1 MAVGQYALTTLAG
14 LKAHLG
20 ITVSTYDTILEQYI
34 DHASAKIERWIGRQ
48 IKLRNYSEWYGGN
61 DVRSVRVKQYPIN
74 NVVGVYT
81 GLAAGMTITSTT
93 ASDVRLT
100 VSVNTD
106 PLGTV
111 ANGVLSPGITLV
123 RTTSAG
129 TPSTNTIEFSSFP
142 TTTLLAAEITSN
154 YAGFS
159 ATATTAMRCAQLH
172 PRAGGDVKQ
181 SSVVLTGV
189 NVSSEFVY
197 DSYLGIVTI
206 RQDAFPTM
214 RSYSARYPSAL
225 QSTLIEY
232 SAGYTTVPDDIHQAC
247 LVIAGTM
254 YLSRK
259 SDTSLQSESLGDYS
273 YSMAS
278 ADSSRAM
285 MEDMLG
291 SWKEIR

>member
-1 MAVGQYALTTLAG
+1 MAVGTYALTTLAQ

-20 ITVSTYDTILEQYI
+20 ITVNTYDTLLEQYI
-34 DHASAKIERWIGRQ
+34 DHATAKIERWIGRQ

-81 GLAAGMTITSTT
+81 GLAAALTIASTT

-100 VSVNTD
+100 ISINTD

-111 ANGVLSPGITLV
+111 ANGALVPCAVLT
-123 RTTSAG
+123 RTTSG
-129 TPSTNTIEFSSFP
+129 G
-142 TTTLLAAEITSN
+142 TTTTDTLLFSTYLTTTSLAAAINAITG
-154 YAGFS
+154 YS
-159 ATATTAMRCAQLH
+159 ATVTTAMRCAQLH
-172 PRAGGDVKQ
+172 PRAGGDIRMATVM
-181 SSVVLTGV
+181 LTGV

-214 RSYSARYPSAL
+214 GQHNARFPSAL

-232 SAGYTTVPDDIHQAC
+232 SAGYTTTPDDIHQAC

-259 SDTSLQSESLGDYS
+259 ADTSLQSESLGDYS

>member
-81 GLAAGMTITSTT
+81 GLAAGMTITSTVS
-93 ASDVRLT
+93 SDVRLT
-100 VSVNTD
+100 VSINTD

-111 ANGVLSPGITLV
+111 ANGALAPCAVLT

-129 TPSTNTIEFSSFP
+129 TTTTDTLLFSTYP
-142 TTTLLAAEITSN
+142 TTTSLATAIST

-181 SSVVLTGV
+181 SAVVLTGV
-189 NVSSEFVY
+189 DVSSEFVY

-206 RQDAFPTM
+206 RQDAFPM
-214 RSYSARYPSAL
+214 ASHNARYPSAL

>member
-1 MAVGQYALTTLAG
+1 MAVGTYALSTLAQ
-14 LKAHLG
+14 LKSHLG
-20 ITVSTYDTILEQYI
+20 ITVLTDNTILEGYI
-34 DHASAKIERWIGRQ
+34 DHATAKIERWIGRQ
-48 IKLRNYSEWYGGN
+48 ILVRNYFEWYGGN

-81 GLAAGMTITSTT
+81 GLTAALVIASTVS
-93 ASDVRLT
+93 SDIRLT
-100 VSVNTD
+100 ISINTD

-111 ANGVLSPGITLV
+111 ANGVLAPGVTLT

-129 TPSTNTIEFSSFP
+129 TTTTNTLTFATYP
-142 TTTLLAAEITSN
+142 DTTSLVAAINAITG
-154 YAGFS
+154 YS
-159 ATATTAMRCAQLH
+159 ATVTTAMRCAQLH
-172 PRAGGDVKQ
+172 PRAGGDIKMAT
-181 SSVVLTGV
+181 VVLTGV

-214 RSYSARYPSAL
+214 GQHNARFPSAL

-247 LVIAGTM
+247 MVIAGTM

-278 ADSSRAM
+278 ADSSKAM

>member
-1 MAVGQYALTTLAG
+1 MAVGTYALSTLAQ
-14 LKAHLG
+14 LKSHLG
-20 ITVSTYDTILEQYI
+20 ITLSTDNTILEGYI
-34 DHASAKIERWIGRQ
+34 DHATAKIERWIGRQ
-48 IKLRNYSEWYGGN
+48 ILVRNYFEWYGGN

-81 GLAAGMTITSTT
+81 GLAAALTIASTVS
-93 ASDVRLT
+93 SDIRLT
-100 VSVNTD
+100 VSINTD

-111 ANGVLSPGITLV
+111 ANGVLAPGVTLT
-123 RTTSAG
+123 RTTTAG
-129 TPSTNTIEFSSFP
+129 TTSTNTLTFATYP
-142 TTTLLAAEITSN
+142 DTTSLVAAINAITG
-154 YAGFS
+154 YS
-159 ATATTAMRCAQLH
+159 ATVSTAMRCAQLH
-172 PRAGGDVKQ
+172 PRAGGDIKMATVT
-181 SSVVLTGV
+181 LTGV

-214 RSYSARYPSAL
+214 ASHSARFPSGL

-232 SAGYTTVPDDIHQAC
+232 SAGYTAVPDDIHQAC
-247 LVIAGTM
+247 MVIAATA

-259 SDTSLQSESLGDYS
+259 ADTSLQSESLGDYS

>member
-1 MAVGQYALTTLAG
+1 MAVGTYALTTLAG

-34 DHASAKIERWIGRQ
+34 DHATAKIERWIGRQ
-48 IKLRNYSEWYGGN
+48 IKVRNYSEWYGGN

-81 GLAAGMTITSTT
+81 GLAAALTIASTT

-100 VSVNTD
+100 ISINTD

-111 ANGVLSPGITLV
+111 ANGALVPCAVLT
-123 RTTSAG
+123 RTTSG
-129 TPSTNTIEFSSFP
+129 G
-142 TTTLLAAEITSN
+142 TTTTDTLLFSTYLTTTSLAAAINAITG
-154 YAGFS
+154 YS
-159 ATATTAMRCAQLH
+159 ATVTTAMRCAQLH
-172 PRAGGDVKQ
+172 PRAGGDIKMAT
-181 SSVVLTGV
+181 VVLTGV

-214 RSYSARYPSAL
+214 GQHHARYPSAL

>member
-34 DHASAKIERWIGRQ
+34 DHATAKIERWIGRQ
-48 IKLRNYSEWYGGN
+48 ILVRNYFEWYGGN

-81 GLAAGMTITSTT
+81 GLAAALTIASTVS
-93 ASDVRLT
+93 SDIRLT
-100 VSVNTD
+100 VSINTD

-111 ANGVLSPGITLV
+111 SNGTLAPGVTLT

-129 TPSTNTIEFSSFP
+129 TTTTNTLTFSTYP
-142 TTTLLAAEITSN
+142 DTTSLVAAINAITG
-154 YAGFS
+154 YS
-159 ATATTAMRCAQLH
+159 ATVSTAMRCAQLH
-172 PRAGGDVKQ
+172 PRAGGDIKMATVL
-181 SSVVLTGV
+181 LTGV

-206 RQDAFPTM
+206 RQDAFPM
-214 RSYSARYPSAL
+214 ASHNARYPSAL

-247 LVIAGTM
+247 MVIAGTM

-259 SDTSLQSESLGDYS
+259 SDSSLQSESLGDYS

-278 ADSSRAM
+278 ADTSRAM

>member
-1 MAVGQYALTTLAG
+1 MAVGTYALTTLAG

-34 DHASAKIERWIGRQ
+34 DHATAKIERWIGRQ
-48 IKLRNYSEWYGGN
+48 IKVRNYFEWYGGN
-61 DVRSVRVKQYPIN
+61 DVRSVKVKQYPIN

-81 GLAAGMTITSTT
+81 GLAAAITIASTVS
-93 ASDVRLT
+93 SDIRLT
-100 VSVNTD
+100 VSINTD

-111 ANGVLSPGITLV
+111 ANGVLAPGVTLT
-123 RTTSAG
+123 RTTTAG
-129 TPSTNTIEFSSFP
+129 TTTTNTLTFATYP
-142 TTTLLAAEITSN
+142 DTTSLVAAINAITG
-154 YAGFS
+154 YS
-159 ATATTAMRCAQLH
+159 ATVTTAMRCAQLH
-172 PRAGGDVKQ
+172 PRAGGDIKMAT
-181 SSVVLTGV
+181 VVLTGV

-214 RSYSARYPSAL
+214 GQHNARFPSAL

-232 SAGYTTVPDDIHQAC
+232 SAGYTTVPEDIHQAC

>member
-1 MAVGQYALTTLAG
+1 MAVGTYALTTLAG

-34 DHASAKIERWIGRQ
+34 DHATAKIERWIGRQ
-48 IKLRNYSEWYGGN
+48 IKVRNYSEWYGGN

-81 GLAAGMTITSTT
+81 GLAAALTIASTVS
-93 ASDVRLT
+93 SDVRLT
-100 VSVNTD
+100 ISINTD

-111 ANGVLSPGITLV
+111 ANGVLAPCAVLT

-129 TPSTNTIEFSSFP
+129 TTTTDTLLFSTYP
-142 TTTLLAAEITSN
+142 TTTSLVAAINAITG
-154 YAGFS
+154 YS
-159 ATATTAMRCAQLH
+159 ASVSTAMRCAQLH
-172 PRAGGDVKQ
+172 PRAGGDVKMAT
-181 SSVVLTGV
+181 VVLTGV
-189 NVSSEFVY
+189 DVSSEFVY

-214 RSYSARYPSAL
+214 ASHNARYPSAL

>member
-1 MAVGQYALTTLAG
+1 MAVGTYALSTLAG

-34 DHASAKIERWIGRQ
+34 DHATAKIERWIGRQ
-48 IKLRNYSEWYGGN
+48 IKVRNYFEWYGGN

-81 GLAAGMTITSTT
+81 GLAAALTIASTVS
-93 ASDVRLT
+93 SDIRLT
-100 VSVNTD
+100 VSINTD

-111 ANGVLSPGITLV
+111 SNGTLAPGVTLT
-123 RTTSAG
+123 RTTTAG
-129 TPSTNTIEFSSFP
+129 TTTIDTLTFTAYP
-142 TTTLLAAEITSN
+142 TTTLLAAAINGITG
-154 YAGFS
+154 YS
-159 ATATTAMRCAQLH
+159 ATVTTAMRCAQLH
-172 PRAGGDVKQ
+172 PRAGGDIKMATVM
-181 SSVVLTGV
+181 LTGV

-206 RQDAFPTM
+206 RQDAFPM
-214 RSYSARYPSAL
+214 ASHNARYPSAL

-232 SAGYTTVPDDIHQAC
+232 SAGYTAVPDDIHQAC

>member
-34 DHASAKIERWIGRQ
+34 DHATAKIERWIGRQ
-48 IKLRNYSEWYGGN
+48 IKVRNYFEWYGGN

-81 GLAAGMTITSTT
+81 GLAAAITISSTVS
-93 ASDVRLT
+93 SDIRLT
-100 VSVNTD
+100 ISINTD

-111 ANGVLSPGITLV
+111 ANGALAPCAVLT

-129 TPSTNTIEFSSFP
+129 T
-142 TTTLLAAEITSN
+142 TTTSTLLFSTYPDTTSLVAAINAITG
-154 YAGFS
+154 YS
-159 ATATTAMRCAQLH
+159 ASVSTAMRCAQLH
-172 PRAGGDVKQ
+172 PRAGGDIKMAT
-181 SSVVLTGV
+181 VVLTGV
-189 NVSSEFVY
+189 DVSSEFVY

-206 RQDAFPTM
+206 RQDAFPM
-214 RSYSARYPSAL
+214 ASHNARYPSAL

-232 SAGYTTVPDDIHQAC
+232 SAGYTAVPDDIHQAC

>member
-34 DHASAKIERWIGRQ
+34 DHATAKIERWIGRQ
-48 IKLRNYSEWYGGN
+48 IKVRNYFEWYGGN

-81 GLAAGMTITSTT
+81 GLAAALTIASTVS
-93 ASDVRLT
+93 SDIRLT
-100 VSVNTD
+100 VSINTD

-111 ANGVLSPGITLV
+111 SNGTLAPGVTLT

-129 TPSTNTIEFSSFP
+129 TTSTNTLTFATYPDTVS
-142 TTTLLAAEITSN
+142 LVAAISAITG
-154 YAGFS
+154 YS
-159 ATATTAMRCAQLH
+159 ATVTTAMRCAQLH
-172 PRAGGDVKQ
+172 PRAGGDIKMATVM
-181 SSVVLTGV
+181 LTGV

-206 RQDAFPTM
+206 RQDAFPM
-214 RSYSARYPSAL
+214 ASHNARYPSAL

>member
-1 MAVGQYALTTLAG
+1 MAVGTYALTTLAG

-34 DHASAKIERWIGRQ
+34 DHATAKIERWIGRQ
-48 IKLRNYSEWYGGN
+48 IKVRNYFEWYGGN

-81 GLAAGMTITSTT
+81 GLTAALTIASTVS
-93 ASDVRLT
+93 SDIRLT
-100 VSVNTD
+100 VSINTD

-111 ANGVLSPGITLV
+111 ASGALVPGVTLT
-123 RTTSAG
+123 RTTTAG
-129 TPSTNTIEFSSFP
+129 TTTTNTLTFATYP
-142 TTTLLAAEITSN
+142 DTTSLVAAINAITG
-154 YAGFS
+154 YS
-159 ATATTAMRCAQLH
+159 ATVTTAMRCAQLH
-172 PRAGGDVKQ
+172 PRAGGDIKMAT
-181 SSVVLTGV
+181 VVLTGV

-214 RSYSARYPSAL
+214 GQHNARFPSAL

>member
-1 MAVGQYALTTLAG
+1 MAVGTYALTTLAQ

-20 ITVSTYDTILEQYI
+20 ITVSTYDTLLEQYI
-34 DHASAKIERWIGRQ
+34 DHATAKIERWIGRQ

-81 GLAAGMTITSTT
+81 GLAAALTIASTT

-100 VSVNTD
+100 ISINTD

-111 ANGVLSPGITLV
+111 ANGVLAPCAVLT

-129 TPSTNTIEFSSFP
+129 TTTTDTLLFSTYP
-142 TTTLLAAEITSN
+142 TTTSLAAAINAITG
-154 YAGFS
+154 YS
-159 ATATTAMRCAQLH
+159 ATVTTAMRCAQLH
-172 PRAGGDVKQ
+172 PRAGGDIKMAT
-181 SSVVLTGV
+181 VVLTGV
-189 NVSSEFVY
+189 DVSSEFVY

-214 RSYSARYPSAL
+214 ASHNARYPSAL

>member
-1 MAVGQYALTTLAG
+1 MAVGTYALTSLAG

-81 GLAAGMTITSTT
+81 GLAAGMTITSTVS
-93 ASDVRLT
+93 SDVRLT
-100 VSVNTD
+100 VSINTD

-111 ANGVLSPGITLV
+111 ANGVLAPCAVLT
-123 RTTSAG
+123 RTTTAG
-129 TPSTNTIEFSSFP
+129 TTTTDTLLFSTYP
-142 TTTLLAAEITSN
+142 TTTSLATAIST

-181 SSVVLTGV
+181 SAVVLTGV
-189 NVSSEFVY
+189 DVSSEFVY

-206 RQDAFPTM
+206 RQDAFPM
-214 RSYSARYPSAL
+214 ASHNARYPSAL

>member
-1 MAVGQYALTTLAG
+1 MAVGTYALSTLAQ
-14 LKAHLG
+14 LKSHLG
-20 ITVSTYDTILEQYI
+20 ITASTDNTILEGYI
-34 DHASAKIERWIGRQ
+34 DHATAKIERWIGRQ
-48 IKLRNYSEWYGGN
+48 ILVRNYSEWYGGN
-61 DVRSVRVKQYPIN
+61 DVRSVKVKQYPIN

-81 GLAAGMTITSTT
+81 GLTAALVIASTVS
-93 ASDVRLT
+93 SDIRLT
-100 VSVNTD
+100 VSINTE

-111 ANGVLSPGITLV
+111 ASGALAPGVTLT

-129 TPSTNTIEFSSFP
+129 TTSISTLTFATYP
-142 TTTLLAAEITSN
+142 DTTSLVAAINAITG
-154 YAGFS
+154 YS
-159 ATATTAMRCAQLH
+159 ATVTTAMRCAQLH
-172 PRAGGDVKQ
+172 PRAGGDIKMAT
-181 SSVVLTGV
+181 VVLTGV

-214 RSYSARYPSAL
+214 AQHNARFPSGL

-247 LVIAGTM
+247 MVIAGTA

>member
-1 MAVGQYALTTLAG
+1 MAVGTYALTSLAG

-81 GLAAGMTITSTT
+81 GLAAGMTITSTVS
-93 ASDVRLT
+93 SDVRLT
-100 VSVNTD
+100 VSINTD

-111 ANGVLSPGITLV
+111 ANGVLAPCAVLT
-123 RTTSAG
+123 RTTTAG
-129 TPSTNTIEFSSFP
+129 TTTTDTLLFSTYP
-142 TTTLLAAEITSN
+142 TTTSLVAAINAITG
-154 YAGFS
+154 YS
-159 ATATTAMRCAQLH
+159 ASVSTAMRCAQLH

-181 SSVVLTGV
+181 SAVVLTGV
-189 NVSSEFVY
+189 DVSSEFVY

-206 RQDAFPTM
+206 RQDAFPM
-214 RSYSARYPSAL
+214 ASHNARYPSAL

>member
-1 MAVGQYALTTLAG
+1 MAVGTYALTTLAG

-34 DHASAKIERWIGRQ
+34 DHATAKIERWIGRQ
-48 IKLRNYSEWYGGN
+48 IKVRNYFEWYGGN
-61 DVRSVRVKQYPIN
+61 DVRSVKVKQYPIN

-81 GLAAGMTITSTT
+81 GLAAALTIASTVS
-93 ASDVRLT
+93 SDIRLT
-100 VSVNTD
+100 VSINTD

-111 ANGVLSPGITLV
+111 ANGVLAPGVTLT
-123 RTTSAG
+123 RTTTAG
-129 TPSTNTIEFSSFP
+129 TTTANTLTFATYP
-142 TTTLLAAEITSN
+142 DTTSLVAAINAITG
-154 YAGFS
+154 YS
-159 ATATTAMRCAQLH
+159 ASVSTAMRCAQLH
-172 PRAGGDVKQ
+172 PRAGGDIKMAT
-181 SSVVLTGV
+181 VVLTGV

-206 RQDAFPTM
+206 RQDAFPM
-214 RSYSARYPSAL
+214 ASHNARYPSAL

>member
-81 GLAAGMTITSTT
+81 GLAAGMTITSTVS
-93 ASDVRLT
+93 SDVRLT
-100 VSVNTD
+100 VSINTD

-111 ANGVLSPGITLV
+111 ANGALAPCAVLT
-123 RTTSAG
+123 RTTTAG
-129 TPSTNTIEFSSFP
+129 TTTIDTLTFTAYP
-142 TTTLLAAEITSN
+142 TTTLLAAAINGITG
-154 YAGFS
+154 YS
-159 ATATTAMRCAQLH
+159 ASVSTAMRCAQLH
-172 PRAGGDVKQ
+172 PRAGGDIKMA
-181 SSVVLTGV
+181 SVMLTGV
-189 NVSSEFVY
+189 DVSSEFVY

-206 RQDAFPTM
+206 RQDAFPM
-214 RSYSARYPSAL
+214 ASHNARYPSAL

>member
-1 MAVGQYALTTLAG
+1 MAVGTYALTTLAG

-61 DVRSVRVKQYPIN
+61 DVRSVKVKQYPIN

-81 GLAAGMTITSTT
+81 GLAAAMTISSTVS
-93 ASDVRLT
+93 SDIRLT
-100 VSVNTD
+100 ISINTD

-111 ANGVLSPGITLV
+111 ANGVLAPCAVLT
-123 RTTSAG
+123 RTTTAG
-129 TPSTNTIEFSSFP
+129 T
-142 TTTLLAAEITSN
+142 TTTDTLLFSTYPDTTSLVAAINAITG
-154 YAGFS
+154 YS
-159 ATATTAMRCAQLH
+159 ATVTIAMRCAQLH
-172 PRAGGDVKQ
+172 PRAGGDIKMAT
-181 SSVVLTGV
+181 VVLTGV
-189 NVSSEFVY
+189 DVSSEFVY

-206 RQDAFPTM
+206 RQDAFPTTA
-214 RSYSARYPSAL
+214 SHNARYPSAL

>member
-1 MAVGQYALTTLAG
+1 MAVGTYALTTLAG

-20 ITVSTYDTILEQYI
+20 ITVSTYDTILEGYI
-34 DHASAKIERWIGRQ
+34 DHATAKIERWIGRQ
-48 IKLRNYSEWYGGN
+48 IKVRNYFEWYGGN
-61 DVRSVRVKQYPIN
+61 DVRSVKVKQYPIN

-81 GLAAGMTITSTT
+81 GLAAALTIASTT

-100 VSVNTD
+100 ISINTD

-111 ANGVLSPGITLV
+111 ANGVLAPGVTLT
-123 RTTSAG
+123 RTTTAG
-129 TPSTNTIEFSSFP
+129 TTTTDTLTFATYP
-142 TTTLLAAEITSN
+142 TTTLLAAAINGITG
-154 YAGFS
+154 YS
-159 ATATTAMRCAQLH
+159 ATVTTDMRCAQLH
-172 PRAGGDVKQ
+172 PRAGGDIKMAT
-181 SSVVLTGV
+181 VVLTGV

-214 RSYSARYPSAL
+214 TSHNARFPSGL

-232 SAGYTTVPDDIHQAC
+232 SAGYTAVPDDIHQAC
-247 LVIAGTM
+247 LVIAATM

-285 MEDMLG
+285 MEDMIG

>member
-34 DHASAKIERWIGRQ
+34 DHATAKIERWIGRQ
-48 IKLRNYSEWYGGN
+48 IKVRNYFEWYGGN

-81 GLAAGMTITSTT
+81 GLAAAITISSTVS
-93 ASDVRLT
+93 SDVRLT
-100 VSVNTD
+100 ISINTD

-111 ANGVLSPGITLV
+111 SNGVLAPGVTLT

-129 TPSTNTIEFSSFP
+129 T
-142 TTTLLAAEITSN
+142 TTTSTLTFATYPDTTSLVAAINAITG
-154 YAGFS
+154 YS
-159 ATATTAMRCAQLH
+159 ASVSTAMRCAQLH
-172 PRAGGDVKQ
+172 PRAGGDIKMATVM
-181 SSVVLTGV
+181 LTGV
-189 NVSSEFVY
+189 DVSSEFVY

-232 SAGYTTVPDDIHQAC
+232 SAGYTTVPEDIHQAC

-285 MEDMLG
+285 MEDLLG

>member
-1 MAVGQYALTTLAG
+1 MAVGTYALTTLVG

-20 ITVSTYDTILEQYI
+20 ITINTYDTILEQYI
-34 DHASAKIERWIGRQ
+34 DHATAKIERWIGRQ
-48 IKLRNYSEWYGGN
+48 IKVRNYFEWYGGN

-81 GLAAGMTITSTT
+81 GLAAAMTIASTVS
-93 ASDVRLT
+93 SDIRLT
-100 VSVNTD
+100 VSINTE

-111 ANGVLSPGITLV
+111 ASGALAPGVTLT
-123 RTTSAG
+123 RTTTAG
-129 TPSTNTIEFSSFP
+129 TTTTNTLTFATYP
-142 TTTLLAAEITSN
+142 DTTSLVAAINAITG
-154 YAGFS
+154 YS
-159 ATATTAMRCAQLH
+159 ATVTTAMRCAQLH
-172 PRAGGDVKQ
+172 PRAGGDIKMAT
-181 SSVVLTGV
+181 VVLTGV

-214 RSYSARYPSAL
+214 GQHNARFPSAL

>member
-1 MAVGQYALTTLAG
+1 MAVGTYALTTLAQ

-34 DHASAKIERWIGRQ
+34 DHATAKIERWIGRQ
-48 IKLRNYSEWYGGN
+48 IKVRNYFEWYGGN

-81 GLAAGMTITSTT
+81 GLAAAITIASTVS
-93 ASDVRLT
+93 SDIRLT
-100 VSVNTD
+100 VSINTD

-111 ANGVLSPGITLV
+111 ANGVLAPCAVLT
-123 RTTSAG
+123 RTISAG
-129 TPSTNTIEFSSFP
+129 T
-142 TTTLLAAEITSN
+142 TTTSTLLFSTYPDTTSLVAAINAIT
-154 YAGFS
+154 GFS
-159 ATATTAMRCAQLH
+159 ATVTTAMRCAQLH
-172 PRAGGDVKQ
+172 PRAGGDIKMAT
-181 SSVVLTGV
+181 VVLTGV
-189 NVSSEFVY
+189 DVSSEFVY

-206 RQDAFPTM
+206 RQDAFPMTHHN
-214 RSYSARYPSAL
+214 ARYPSAL

>member
-1 MAVGQYALTTLAG
+1 MAVGTYALTTLAG

-34 DHASAKIERWIGRQ
+34 DHATAKIERWIGRQ
-48 IKLRNYSEWYGGN
+48 IKVRNYFEWYGGN
-61 DVRSVRVKQYPIN
+61 DVRSVKVKQYPIN

-81 GLAAGMTITSTT
+81 GLTAALVIASTVS
-93 ASDVRLT
+93 SDIRLT
-100 VSVNTD
+100 VSINTD

-111 ANGVLSPGITLV
+111 ANGVLAPGVTLT

-129 TPSTNTIEFSSFP
+129 TTTTNTLTFATYP
-142 TTTLLAAEITSN
+142 DTTSLVAAINAITG
-154 YAGFS
+154 YS
-159 ATATTAMRCAQLH
+159 ASVSTAMRCAQLH
-172 PRAGGDVKQ
+172 PRAGGDIKMAT
-181 SSVVLTGV
+181 VVLTGV

-214 RSYSARYPSAL
+214 GQHNARFPSAL

-285 MEDMLG
+285 MEDMIG

>member
-1 MAVGQYALTTLAG
+1 MAVGTYALSTLAQ
-14 LKAHLG
+14 LKSHLG
-20 ITVSTYDTILEQYI
+20 ITVSGDDTILNGYI
-34 DHASAKIERWIGRQ
+34 DHATAKIERWIGRQ
-48 IKLRNYSEWYGGN
+48 ILVRNYFEWYGGN

-81 GLAAGMTITSTT
+81 GLAAAITISSTVS
-93 ASDVRLT
+93 SDVRLT
-100 VSVNTD
+100 VSINTD

-111 ANGVLSPGITLV
+111 ASGALVPCAVLT

-129 TPSTNTIEFSSFP
+129 TTTTDTLTFATYP
-142 TTTLLAAEITSN
+142 TTTLLVAAINAITG
-154 YAGFS
+154 YS
-159 ATATTAMRCAQLH
+159 ATVSTAMRCAQLH
-172 PRAGGDVKQ
+172 PRAGGDIKMATVM
-181 SSVVLTGV
+181 LTGV

-206 RQDAFPTM
+206 RQDAFPTTA
-214 RSYSARYPSAL
+214 SHNARYPSAL

-247 LVIAGTM
+247 MVLAGTM

>member
-48 IKLRNYSEWYGGN
+48 IKLRNYFEWYGGN

-81 GLAAGMTITSTT
+81 GLAAALTIASTVS
-93 ASDVRLT
+93 SDIRLT
-100 VSVNTD
+100 VSINTD

-111 ANGVLSPGITLV
+111 SNGTLAPGVTLT

-129 TPSTNTIEFSSFP
+129 TTSTNTLTFATYP
-142 TTTLLAAEITSN
+142 DTTSLVAAINAITG
-154 YAGFS
+154 YS
-159 ATATTAMRCAQLH
+159 ATVTTAMRCAQLH
-172 PRAGGDVKQ
+172 PRAGGDIKMAT
-181 SSVVLTGV
+181 VVLTGV
-189 NVSSEFVY
+189 DVSSEFVY

-206 RQDAFPTM
+206 RQDAFPM
-214 RSYSARYPSAL
+214 ASHNARYPSAL

>member
-1 MAVGQYALTTLAG
+1 
-14 LKAHLG
+14 
-20 ITVSTYDTILEQYI
+20 
-34 DHASAKIERWIGRQ
+34 
-48 IKLRNYSEWYGGN
+48 
-61 DVRSVRVKQYPIN
+61 
-74 NVVGVYT
+74 
-81 GLAAGMTITSTT
+81 MTITSTVS
-93 ASDVRLT
+93 SDVRLT
-100 VSVNTD
+100 VSINTD

-111 ANGVLSPGITLV
+111 ANGVLAPCAVLT
-123 RTTSAG
+123 RTTTAG
-129 TPSTNTIEFSSFP
+129 TTTTDTLLFSTYP
-142 TTTLLAAEITSN
+142 TTTTLVAAINAIT
-154 YAGFS
+154 GFS
-159 ATATTAMRCAQLH
+159 ATVTTAMRCAQLH
-172 PRAGGDVKQ
+172 PRAGGDIKMAT
-181 SSVVLTGV
+181 VVLTGV
-189 NVSSEFVY
+189 DVSSEFVY

-206 RQDAFPTM
+206 RQDAFPM
-214 RSYSARYPSAL
+214 ASHNARYPSAL

-232 SAGYTTVPDDIHQAC
+232 SAGYTTAPDDIHQAC

>member
-1 MAVGQYALTTLAG
+1 MAVGTYALTTLAG

-61 DVRSVRVKQYPIN
+61 DVRSVKVKQYPIN

-81 GLAAGMTITSTT
+81 GLAAAITISSTVS
-93 ASDVRLT
+93 SDIRLT
-100 VSVNTD
+100 ISINTD

-111 ANGVLSPGITLV
+111 ANGVLAPCAVLT

-129 TPSTNTIEFSSFP
+129 T
-142 TTTLLAAEITSN
+142 TTTSTLLFSTYPDTTSLVAAINAITG
-154 YAGFS
+154 YS
-159 ATATTAMRCAQLH
+159 ASVSTAMRCAQLH
-172 PRAGGDVKQ
+172 PRAGGDIKMAT
-181 SSVVLTGV
+181 VVLTGV
-189 NVSSEFVY
+189 DVSSEFVY

-206 RQDAFPTM
+206 RQDAFPM
-214 RSYSARYPSAL
+214 ASHNARYPSAL

>member
-1 MAVGQYALTTLAG
+1 MAVGTYALTTLAQ

-20 ITVSTYDTILEQYI
+20 ITVSTYDTLLEQYI
-34 DHASAKIERWIGRQ
+34 DHATAKIERWIGRQ

-81 GLAAGMTITSTT
+81 GLAAALTIASTT

-100 VSVNTD
+100 ISINTD

-111 ANGVLSPGITLV
+111 ANGALVPCAVLT
-123 RTTSAG
+123 RTTSGG
-129 TPSTNTIEFSSFP
+129 TTTTDTLLFSTYP
-142 TTTLLAAEITSN
+142 TTTSLVAAINAITG
-154 YAGFS
+154 YS
-159 ATATTAMRCAQLH
+159 ATVTTAMRCAQLH
-172 PRAGGDVKQ
+172 PRAGGDIKMAT
-181 SSVVLTGV
+181 VVLTGV
-189 NVSSEFVY
+189 DVSSEFVF

-214 RSYSARYPSAL
+214 ASHNARYPSAL

>member
-81 GLAAGMTITSTT
+81 GLAAGMTIRSTT

-111 ANGVLSPGITLV
+111 ANGVLSPGITLT

-129 TPSTNTIEFSSFP
+129 TSSTNTLEFSSYQ
-142 TTTLLAAEITSN
+142 TTTSLAAAIST

-181 SSVVLTGV
+181 SAVVLTGV
-189 NVSSEFVY
+189 DVSSEFVY

-206 RQDAFPTM
+206 RQDAFPM
-214 RSYSARYPSAL
+214 ASHNARYPSAL

>member
-1 MAVGQYALTTLAG
+1 MAVGTYALSTLAG

-34 DHASAKIERWIGRQ
+34 DHATAKIERWIGRQ

-81 GLAAGMTITSTT
+81 GLAAGMTITSTVS
-93 ASDVRLT
+93 SDVRLT
-100 VSVNTD
+100 VSINTD

-111 ANGVLSPGITLV
+111 ANGVLAPCAVLT
-123 RTTSAG
+123 RTTTAG
-129 TPSTNTIEFSSFP
+129 TTTTDTLLFSTYP
-142 TTTLLAAEITSN
+142 TTTSLATAIST

-181 SSVVLTGV
+181 SAVVLTGV
-189 NVSSEFVY
+189 DVSSEFVY

-206 RQDAFPTM
+206 RQDAFPM
-214 RSYSARYPSAL
+214 ASHNARYPSAL

>member
-1 MAVGQYALTTLAG
+1 MAVGLYALSTLAQ
-14 LKAHLG
+14 LKSHLG
-20 ITVSTYDTILEQYI
+20 ITLSTDNTILEGYI
-34 DHASAKIERWIGRQ
+34 DHATAKIERWIGRQ
-48 IKLRNYSEWYGGN
+48 ILVRNYFEWYGGN

-81 GLAAGMTITSTT
+81 GLAAALTISSTVS
-93 ASDVRLT
+93 SDIRLT
-100 VSVNTD
+100 VSINTD

-111 ANGVLSPGITLV
+111 SNGVLAPGAVLT
-123 RTTSAG
+123 RTDSAG
-129 TPSTNTIEFSSFP
+129 TTTTNTLTFATNP
-142 TTTLLAAEITSN
+142 DTTSLVAAINAITG
-154 YAGFS
+154 YS
-159 ATATTAMRCAQLH
+159 ATVSTAMRCAQLH
-172 PRAGGDVKQ
+172 PRAGGDIKMATVM
-181 SSVVLTGV
+181 LTGV

-214 RSYSARYPSAL
+214 ASHSARFPSGL

-232 SAGYTTVPDDIHQAC
+232 SAGYTAVPDDIHQAC

>member
-81 GLAAGMTITSTT
+81 GLAAGMTITSTVS
-93 ASDVRLT
+93 SDVRLT
-100 VSVNTD
+100 VSINTD

-111 ANGVLSPGITLV
+111 ANGVLAPCAVLT
-123 RTTSAG
+123 RTTTAG
-129 TPSTNTIEFSSFP
+129 TTTTDTLLFSTYP
-142 TTTLLAAEITSN
+142 TTTSLATAIST

-181 SSVVLTGV
+181 SAVVLTGV
-189 NVSSEFVY
+189 DVSSEFVY

-206 RQDAFPTM
+206 RQDAFPM
-214 RSYSARYPSAL
+214 ASHNARYPSAL

>member
-1 MAVGQYALTTLAG
+1 MAVGQYALSTLAG

-48 IKLRNYSEWYGGN
+48 IKLRNYFEWYGGN

-81 GLAAGMTITSTT
+81 GLAAAMTITSTVS
-93 ASDVRLT
+93 SDVRLT
-100 VSVNTD
+100 VSINTD

-111 ANGVLSPGITLV
+111 ANGVLAPCAVLT
-123 RTTSAG
+123 RTTTAG
-129 TPSTNTIEFSSFP
+129 TTTTDTLLFSTYP
-142 TTTLLAAEITSN
+142 TTTSLATAIST

-181 SSVVLTGV
+181 SAVVLTGV
-189 NVSSEFVY
+189 DVSSEFVY

-206 RQDAFPTM
+206 RQDAFPM
-214 RSYSARYPSAL
+214 ASHNARYPSAL

>member
-1 MAVGQYALTTLAG
+1 V
-14 LKAHLG
+14 
-20 ITVSTYDTILEQYI
+20 
-34 DHASAKIERWIGRQ
+34 
-48 IKLRNYSEWYGGN
+48 RNYFEWYGGN

-81 GLAAGMTITSTT
+81 GLAAALTISSTVS
-93 ASDVRLT
+93 SDIRLT
-100 VSVNTD
+100 VSINTD

-111 ANGVLSPGITLV
+111 ASGALVPCAVLT
-123 RTTSAG
+123 RTDSAG
-129 TPSTNTIEFSSFP
+129 TTTTNTLTFATNP
-142 TTTLLAAEITSN
+142 DTTSLVAAINAITG
-154 YAGFS
+154 YS
-159 ATATTAMRCAQLH
+159 ATVSTAMRCAQLH
-172 PRAGGDVKQ
+172 PRAGGDIKMATVM
-181 SSVVLTGV
+181 LTGV

-214 RSYSARYPSAL
+214 ASHNARYPSAL

-232 SAGYTTVPDDIHQAC
+232 SAGYTAVPDDIHQAC
-247 LVIAGTM
+247 MVIAGTM

-278 ADSSRAM
+278 ADTSRAM